1 MKPGPRLTA
10 LACLPLL
17 AALAACDPKE
27 SANGSNAVPTTPP
40 EPARFGQR
48 QEPRFSPEA
57 QDMLERAR
65 GLTAGGGAAVEP
77 TADSGRWSSYFDGA
91 ASRSPLDESRVAA
104 VMRQEGVSSGIV
116 NTVLQESRQQG
127 ADPLLVFS
135 VIKQESSFNPKAHSS
150 AGARG
155 LMQIMPD
162 TGRGLGVRNPSQLY
176 DPKTNIQ
183 AGVRYLK
190 DMFRKFSDVTMEQLA
205 TVNPFSDNGVKAAIA
220 AYNAGPGAVS
230 KYDGV
235 PPFRETRNY
244 VQKVLGYYEGFRQRV
259 SAG

>member
-1 MKPGPRLTA
+1 MRPVLRLA
-10 LACLPLL
+10 FLAWLPLF

-27 SANGSNAVPTTPP
+27 SSNDSGAVPSTPP
-40 EPARFGQR
+40 DPVRFGQR
-48 QEPRFSPEA
+48 QEPRISPEA
-57 QDMLERAR
+57 KDMLDRAKSHAAA
-65 GLTAGGGAAVEP
+65 TGAAVDP
-77 TADSGRWSSYFDGA
+77 TADAGRWSSYFDGA
-91 ASRSPLDESRVAA
+91 ATRSPLDESKVASL
-104 VMRQEGVSSGIV
+104 MSREGVSGHIV
-116 NTVLQESRQQG
+116 DTVMRESRQQG

-135 VIKQESSFNPKAHSS
+135 VIKQESGFDPRAHSR

-176 DPKTNIQ
+176 DPQTNIQ

-190 DMFRKFSDVTMEQLA
+190 DMFGKFSDVTMEQLA
-205 TVNPFSDNGVKAAIA
+205 TINPFSDNGVKAAIA

-244 VQKVLGYYEGFRQRV
+244 VQKVLGYYEEFRQRV